1 MNRLRLIKVRKVA
14 TPNRGNVGDAGLDF
28 YVPNDLT
35 FDQLV
40 KANEGSGVLIK
51 SYHKINHYIGGMVM
65 CRVNDNNDILNIV
78 LTPGSRVLIPSGIR
92 VLLEPI
98 NSMLTAANKSGLAK
112 KGLVYTAQ
120 VVDSPYTGEV
130 HIGIANIGQEALIL
144 EPGKKAAQ
152 FIHVPVFL
160 TDPEEISNE
169 EYDKLA
175 FGWGTR
181 GDNGFGSTG
190 E

>member
-1 MNRLRLIKVRKVA
+1 MNRLRFMKVREVA

-28 YVPNDLT
+28 YVPEDLT

-40 KANEGSGVLIK
+40 KANEGSGVPVK
-51 SYHKINHYIGGMVM
+51 NYYKINHYIGGMVM
-65 CRVNDNNDILNIV
+65 CSVNDNNDILNIV

-92 VLLEPI
+92 VLLEPL

-160 TDPEEISNE
+160 TDPEELTNDEYIDISQ
-169 EYDKLA
+169 
-175 FGWGTR
+175 GWGTR
-181 GDNGFGSTG
+181 GNGGFGSTG

>member
-1 MNRLRLIKVRKVA
+1 MNRLRFTKVRKVA

-28 YVPNDLT
+28 YVPEDLT

-40 KANEGSGVLIK
+40 KANEGSGVPVK
-51 SYHKINHYIGGMVM
+51 SYHKINFHIGGMVM
-65 CRVNDNNDILNIV
+65 CRVNDNNGIENIV

-92 VLLEPI
+92 ILLEPI

-160 TDPEEISNE
+160 TDPEELTNDEYIEISQ
-169 EYDKLA
+169 
-175 FGWGTR
+175 GWGTR
-181 GDNGFGSTG
+181 GNGGFGSTG
-190 E
+190 K